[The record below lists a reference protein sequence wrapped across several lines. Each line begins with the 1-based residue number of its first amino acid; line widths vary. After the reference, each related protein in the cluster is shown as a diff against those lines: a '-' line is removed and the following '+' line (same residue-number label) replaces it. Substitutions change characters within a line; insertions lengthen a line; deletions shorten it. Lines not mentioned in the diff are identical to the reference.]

1 MSVLG
6 MLAWCAAAVSLWL
19 GARGHDGA
27 IARAYRW
34 LAGAAAL
41 YCAGLIITQL
51 TGGALNPA
59 VGLSFADLPPLL
71 ALAAAATG
79 IVMLT
84 TAGRE
89 GDISVQRLAGTRSAH
104 RPEAPAGPDGSEGT
118 AGARFLPGLADGYVM
133 AVALL
138 VIGWVTLFSAEFH
151 RSGERPGTFLLALVH
166 PLADLAVLGAL
177 LPMVTTAWRRVTLPY
192 LSLLV
197 IAVGDALGVGQ
208 RVFGGHLGVAALL
221 MPVAAALLLGLAPWK
236 VTAGG
241 WTRRTAS
248 SAAATV
254 IAALTASLATLV
266 VIANGLAQAPASG
279 HALVVAGG
287 AGVLVLAAR
296 LLMLVRENGLVLGI
310 WRESSRSLRDLA
322 SRTSDVVLVCDL
334 EGVTRYA
341 SQAVQDYGY
350 APGALVGR
358 RLLDFVHPEDRDAV
372 LAAARLALTGY
383 HPAGSAESP
392 KGSGAEPAEG
402 SGRFPARVRAANG
415 TWRHVEST
423 LLRYQAPGEPSQL
436 LVTARD
442 VSDQVALRHQVTH
455 LTFHDGLTGL
465 PNRAYVEER
474 TRDVLADAAAGPAA
488 RRTGVIFCDLDRF
501 TAVNDSAGH
510 GAGDLVLAQAARRLR
525 AVVPV
530 HDTVARW
537 GSDEFAVLIEEAGT
551 AEEVTE
557 IAERLVSA
565 VAAEPFQVA
574 GQQIA
579 LTASVG
585 VALAEVDPGFQ
596 EHHRSPDNP
605 PGLILRNADVAMS
618 RAKEAGGDRVEVYA
632 AHMHEDVVRRLEIAS
647 DLQRALSNGEFELHY
662 QPIVNLETSRVTGAE
677 ALVRWWREDSASGK
691 GASGK
696 GASGKGASGKGGWVA
711 PREFLGAAEESGL
724 IVPLGEWVLRE
735 ACAQAA
741 AWRRSSADV
750 GISVNVS
757 ARQITAPR
765 FTAGVAAVLAD
776 TGLPPAALT
785 IEVNERILVADDG
798 LIIGRLAELHRLGVR
813 MAIDDF
819 GTGYAS
825 LAQLRRLPLDIVKI
839 GPSFVAGLGH
849 DDTLTLL
856 TRTVIQLGRALGLRV
871 VAEGI
876 ELPRQLLALREM
888 GCDEGQGFLVARP
901 MAAPGV
907 EALIRKSDSAPDGS
921 APDGSA
927 PDGSAA
933 DGSAAGEPREPSVS
947 ECETTRVSG

>member
-19 GARGHDGA
+19 GARRHDGA
-27 IARAYRW
+27 IARGYRW

-41 YCAGLIITQL
+41 YCLGLIITQL
-51 TGGALNPA
+51 AGGALNPA
-59 VGLSFADLPPLL
+59 QGLSFTDLPPLL

-79 IVMLT
+79 IAVLT

-89 GDISVQRLAGTRSAH
+89 GDTSVQRLASTRSGH
-104 RPEAPAGPDGSEGT
+104 RPEGTAGPDGSEAA
-118 AGARFLPGLADGYVM
+118 AGAGVLPGLADGYVM

-138 VIGWVTLFSAEFH
+138 VIGWVALFSAEFH
-151 RSGERPGTFLLALVH
+151 RSAERPGTFLLALVH

-208 RVFGGHLGVAALL
+208 RVSGGHLGVAALL
-221 MPVAAALLLGLAPWK
+221 MPVVAALLLGLAPWK
-236 VTAGG
+236 VTEGG

-254 IAALTASLATLV
+254 IAALAASLATVV
-266 VIANGLAQAPASG
+266 VIANGLAEAPASG
-279 HALVVAGG
+279 VALVVAGG
-287 AGVLVLAAR
+287 AGVLVLATR
-296 LLMLVRENGLVLGI
+296 VFMLVRENGLVLGI

-334 EGVTRYA
+334 EGTIRYA

-358 RLLDFVHPEDRDAV
+358 RLLDFVHPEDRDTV
-372 LAAARLALTGY
+372 LAAARLALGGY
-383 HPAGSAESP
+383 HYAGSAESP
-392 KGSGAEPAEG
+392 KGRGAEPAEG
-402 SGRFPARVRAANG
+402 SGRFPARVRGADG
-415 TWRHVEST
+415 TWHHVEST
-423 LLRYQAPGEPSQL
+423 LLRYQAPGEPSQM

-442 VSDQVALRHQVTH
+442 VSDQVALRQQVTH

-474 TRDVLADAAAGPAA
+474 TKEVLAAAGPAA

-501 TAVNDSAGH
+501 TAVNDSVGH

-537 GSDEFAVLIEEAGT
+537 GSDEFAVLIEEAGN
-551 AEEVTE
+551 AQEVTE
-557 IAERLVSA
+557 IAERMVGI
-565 VAAEPFQVA
+565 VTAEPFGVA

-585 VALAEVDPGFQ
+585 VALADADPGPQ
-596 EHHRSPDNP
+596 GSPDNSP
-605 PGLILRNADVAMS
+605 ALILRNADVAMS

-632 AHMHEDVVRRLEIAS
+632 AHMHEDVVRRLEIVS
-647 DLQRALSNGEFELHY
+647 DLQRALSNGEFTLHY

-677 ALVRWWREDSASGK
+677 ALVRWWREDKESGE
-691 GASGK
+691 GRWAG
-696 GASGKGASGKGGWVA
+696 
-711 PREFLGAAEESGL
+711 PREFLGAAEDSGL

-735 ACAQAA
+735 ACARGA
-741 AWRRSSADV
+741 AWRRSGADV

-757 ARQITAPR
+757 ARQLTAPA

-785 IEVNERILVADDG
+785 IELNERMLVGGDE
-798 LIIGRLAELHRLGVR
+798 LIIDRLAELHRLGVR

-825 LAQLRRLPLDIVKI
+825 LAHLRRLPLDIIKI
-839 GPSFVAGLGH
+839 GPEFVAGLGH

-856 TRTVIQLGRALGLRV
+856 TRTVVQLGRALGLRV

-876 ELPRQLLALREM
+876 EQPRQLRVLREM
-888 GCDEGQGFLVARP
+888 GCDEGQGFLIARP
-901 MAAPGV
+901 MPAAGV
-907 EALIRKSDSAPDGS
+907 EALITAPDG
-921 APDGSA
+921 G
-927 PDGSAA
+927 
-933 DGSAAGEPREPSVS
+933 AAGEPEEPSVS

>member
-27 IARAYRW
+27 IARGYRW

-51 TGGALNPA
+51 AGGTLNPA
-59 VGLSFADLPPLL
+59 PGLSFTDLPPLL

-79 IVMLT
+79 IAVLT
-84 TAGRE
+84 TAGRD
-89 GDISVQRLAGTRSAH
+89 GDSSVQRLASARSAH
-104 RPEAPAGPDGSEGT
+104 RPEGSAGPDGSE
-118 AGARFLPGLADGYVM
+118 AGAGAGVLPGLADGYVM

-138 VIGWVTLFSAEFH
+138 VIGWVTLFSTEFH

-166 PLADLAVLGAL
+166 PLADLAVLGGL

-208 RVFGGHLGVAALL
+208 RVSGGHLGVAVLL
-221 MPVAAALLLGLAPWK
+221 VPVAAALLLGLAPWK
-236 VTAGG
+236 VTEGG

-254 IAALTASLATLV
+254 IAALAASLATLV
-266 VIANGLAQAPASG
+266 VIANGLADAPASG
-279 HALVVAGG
+279 VALVVAGG

-296 LLMLVRENGLVLGI
+296 VFILVRENGLVLGI

-334 EGVTRYA
+334 EGTIRYA

-350 APGALVGR
+350 APGALVGQ
-358 RLLDFVHPEDRDAV
+358 RLLDFVHPEDRGAV
-372 LAAARLALTGY
+372 LAAARLALGGY
-383 HPAGSAESP
+383 HYAGSAESP
-392 KGSGAEPAEG
+392 KGHGAEPAEG
-402 SGRFPARVRAANG
+402 SGRFPARVRGADG
-415 TWRHVEST
+415 TWHHVEST
-423 LLRYQAPGEPSQL
+423 LLRYQAPGEPTQL
-436 LVTARD
+436 LVTVRD
-442 VSDQVALRHQVTH
+442 VSDQVALRQQVTH

-474 TRDVLADAAAGPAA
+474 TKEVLAAAGPAA

-501 TAVNDSAGH
+501 TAVNDSVGH

-551 AEEVTE
+551 AQEVTE
-557 IAERLVSA
+557 IAERMVGI
-565 VAAEPFQVA
+565 VAAEPFGVA

-585 VALAEVDPGFQ
+585 VALAEVDPGPPEQ
-596 EHHRSPDNP
+596 HRSPDNP
-605 PGLILRNADVAMS
+605 PALVLRNADVAMS

-632 AHMHEDVVRRLEIAS
+632 AHMHEDVVRRLEIVS
-647 DLQRALSNGEFELHY
+647 DLQRALSNGEFTLHY

-677 ALVRWWREDSASGK
+677 ALVRWWRGDKVGREGGSGE
-691 GASGK
+691 GR
-696 GASGKGASGKGGWVA
+696 WVA
-711 PREFLGAAEESGL
+711 PREFLGVAEESGL

-735 ACAQAA
+735 ACAQGA

-757 ARQITAPR
+757 ARQLTAPA

-776 TGLPPAALT
+776 TGLPAAALT
-785 IEVNERILVADDG
+785 IELNERILVADDE
-798 LIIGRLAELHRLGVR
+798 LIIDRLAELHRLGVR

-825 LAQLRRLPLDIVKI
+825 LAHLRRLPLDIIKI

-871 VAEGI
+871 VAEGV
-876 ELPRQLLALREM
+876 EQPRQLLVLREM
-888 GCDEGQGFLVARP
+888 GCDEGQGFLVAPP
-901 MAAPGV
+901 MAAAGV
-907 EALIRKSDSAPDGS
+907 EALIRTSGGGAG
-921 APDGSA
+921 
-927 PDGSAA
+927 
-933 DGSAAGEPREPSVS
+933 GEPDETSVS
-947 ECETTRVSG
+947 ECETSRVSG